1 MSRHLQRG
9 FLGAVVLVLAC
20 QTLGAPAPAQGQN
33 AAEDANAV
41 ALKERD
47 RLWDETRKLRAA
59 GKTAEAIAAAEAML
73 AIERKVLPEGHA
85 DLAGSLGWLAELHV
99 EREDFAAAIAAQRE
113 ALAILRK
120 RRGESDWRVIDARWA
135 LTDVERLAGMD
146 RDPRARLAE
155 AGRLNRTVENLYR
168 AGRYAEAMPAALQAL
183 AIRKAVLGARHP
195 DTATSLNNLA
205 ALLYAQGDYAA
216 ARPLLEQ
223 ALAIRKAVLGA
234 RQPDTATSLNNLAAL
249 LYAQGD
255 YAAAR
260 PLLEQALAIRKAVLG
275 ARQPDTA
282 TSLNNLAALLY
293 AQGDY
298 AAAKPLLEQALAIR
312 KAVYGEH
319 HPDTATS
326 LNNLA
331 ELLEAQG
338 DYAAAQPLY
347 EQALAIDK
355 EAPEKHPGY
364 TTDLNNL
371 AGLLYKQG
379 DYAAAQPL
387 LEQALLITKAALGE
401 RHPDTALRLSNLAYL
416 LVAQGDYVAAKPLF
430 EQAVDISR
438 HNLDLAAAAQTER
451 QQLAMPQALRY
462 GLDAYLSLTQQAR
475 LPAAAYRYVLAWK
488 GAVFQRQRH
497 THAAW
502 HTLLEARDPEL
513 VRRLTALQD
522 TTRQLATLALA
533 TSDPR
538 QLPAWRRRIAE
549 LTARKEQLEGELAGQ
564 SAAFRAQRMQEEM
577 SPAQVQAA
585 LPRDAA
591 LIDFL
596 EYTQFRP
603 PPGGKGDL
611 KRERRLLAFV
621 VRPDR
626 PLALLDLGAV
636 SPIAAAVER
645 WLATRG
651 RRMGSDARRD
661 PRRA

>member
-216 ARPLLEQ
+216 A
-223 ALAIRKAVLGA
+223 
-234 RQPDTATSLNNLAAL
+234 
-249 LYAQGD
+249 
-255 YAAAR
+255 
-260 PLLEQALAIRKAVLG
+260 
-275 ARQPDTA
+275 
-282 TSLNNLAALLY
+282 
-293 AQGDY
+293 
-298 AAAKPLLEQALAIR
+298 KPLLEQALAIR

-438 HNLDLAAAAQTER
+438 HNLDLAADAQTER

>member
-255 YAAAR
+255 YAAA
-260 PLLEQALAIRKAVLG
+260 
-275 ARQPDTA
+275 
-282 TSLNNLAALLY
+282 
-293 AQGDY
+293 
-298 AAAKPLLEQALAIR
+298 KPLLEQALAIR

-438 HNLDLAAAAQTER
+438 HNLDLAADAQTER